1 MRILLTGAK
10 GYIGRHIEFG
20 LTTDYGPDAVQ
31 SFDVYGNSEEWE
43 TKFRNQVSDESRPG
57 QVPQGEDSATRNFYD
72 AIVHV
77 GAIQAPA
84 YTDPDIFWWNY
95 HCTKEVAKHAMKFE
109 ATKLIFFSTCMA
121 IDPISHYGWTKRCA
135 EDLVVEMLDNCCV
148 VRPFVVFGDEA
159 GRTSQY
165 SPVAKIIRNELQYTF
180 NPWIR
185 DYIHVQ
191 DVVRAIKHII
201 EKDVR
206 GRYDLGT
213 GKGTSTAE
221 LVELWNGSRPPI
233 VGPGEK
239 GWPPNAPEILVAR
252 KNEMLPDFKPIYNV
266 TDWLRSQKN
275 E

>member
-1 MRILLTGAK
+1 MLKTLGTERILLTGAK

-20 LTTDYGPDAVQ
+20 LTADYGPDAVQ
-31 SFDVYGNSEEWE
+31 SFDVYGDREEWE
-43 TKFRNQVSDESRPG
+43 AKFRNQVSA
-57 QVPQGEDSATRNFYD
+57 QGFYD

-84 YTDPDIFWWNY
+84 YTNPDIFYWNY
-95 HCTKEVAKHAMKFE
+95 HCTKAVAEHARKFK

-135 EDLVVEMLDNCCV
+135 EDLVGEVLENCCV

-165 SPVAKIIRNELQYTF
+165 SPVAKLIRNELQYTF

-191 DVVRAIKHII
+191 DIVRAINYII
-201 EKDVR
+201 VNDVR
-206 GRYDLGT
+206 GKYDLGT
-213 GKGTSTAE
+213 GKGTSTVE
-221 LVELWNGSRPPI
+221 LVELWDGIRPPI

-239 GWPPNAPEILVAR
+239 GWPQNAPEALVAR
-252 KNEMLPDFKPIYNV
+252 KSEMLPDFKPIYNV
-266 TDWLRSQKN
+266 TDWLCAQKDEKTDSISQ
-275 E
+275 